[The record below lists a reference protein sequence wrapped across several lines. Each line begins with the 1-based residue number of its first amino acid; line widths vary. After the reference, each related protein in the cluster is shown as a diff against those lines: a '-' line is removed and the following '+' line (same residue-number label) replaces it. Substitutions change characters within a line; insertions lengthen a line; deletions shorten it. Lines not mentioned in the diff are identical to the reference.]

1 MFGPVYFY
9 LGEFSAC
16 REHTEQASALYNA
29 QQHRALALLYVQ
41 DPGVFSAIYGAWTLQ
56 SLGFSDEALRK
67 RDTALSLAR
76 ELSHPYSLVFALN
89 HAARLHQWRRE
100 ASAAQIWAE
109 EALALCKEQG
119 FGLYGAVNTI
129 LQGWAFTAQGQGEE
143 GIALM
148 RQGLDAWRG
157 AGAELNQA
165 YFLALLA
172 EGYGK
177 AGQIE
182 EGLGALAEA
191 LARVEKTGERFYEAE
206 LHRLKGA
213 LLLQQP
219 PPDASQAESCFLQ
232 ATEVARRQQA
242 KWLELRASVSMSR
255 LWQEQGKQEAARQ
268 MLAEVY
274 DWFTEGFDTPDLKE
288 AKALLEEIS

>member
-1 MFGPVYFY
+1 
-9 LGEFSAC
+9 
-16 REHTEQASALYNA
+16 
-29 QQHRALALLYVQ
+29 LYV
-41 DPGVFSAIYGAWTLQ
+41 
-56 SLGFSDEALRK
+56 
-67 RDTALSLAR
+67 
-76 ELSHPYSLVFALN
+76 
-89 HAARLHQWRRE
+89 
-100 ASAAQIWAE
+100 
-109 EALALCKEQG
+109 
-119 FGLYGAVNTI
+119 AVNTI

-157 AGAELNQA
+157 AGAELNQS

-177 AGQIE
+177 VGQIE
-182 EGLGALAEA
+182 GGLGALAEA
-191 LARVEKTGERFYEAE
+191 LARADKTGERFYEAE

-219 PPDASQAESCFLQ
+219 APDASQAESCFRQ
-232 ATEVARRQQA
+232 AVEVARRQQA

-274 DWFTEGFDTPDLKE
+274 DWFTEGFDTADLKE
-288 AKALLEEIS
+288 AKALLEELM